1 MQFFQNNNVFASR
14 EENKKEQ
21 IITCGISKQ
30 LCVSNYSCRSCHK
43 KYGKFA
49 YLHQDTTDWTL
60 VFLGYLGLA
69 SYGTEMSP
77 ETMHLEDLSLGKVLE
92 WFPAWPNV

>member
-1 MQFFQNNNVFASR
+1 MQCFQNSSVFASK
-14 EENKKEQ
+14 EKKNKEQ

-30 LCVSNYSCRSCHK
+30 LCVELQLSSCHFK
-43 KYGKFA
+43 NCKFA

-60 VFLGYLGLA
+60 VLLGYLGGLG

-77 ETMHLEDLSLGKVLE
+77 
-92 WFPAWPNV
+92 